1 MGLFGHKGLTRRRF
15 LGVSAATAAGAAALA
30 AAGCS
35 DGSDKEKKT
44 SGEPQVVNDESNIVD
59 ALDEYKEA
67 DTGLSAAY
75 TWTLPVGTV
84 LFYSEGDWS
93 AAMMAPESA
102 LTPNTIG
109 TLSLTSGSLVTLV
122 AQPVSGTG
130 FEFFDV
136 RVGSGVLCWVEIDYN
151 TLAWKLYAQSF
162 AEGQLTGDPQELDHG
177 NKNWEPAMFSPYG
190 SQVVW
195 LKMPSTTGNKTS
207 SSSHCYIWSMADGSK
222 TNVYTSP
229 GRFATHPR
237 VSDGTLTIVPR
248 VKEDE
253 GTYYGMTALDLADSN
268 FRQLD
273 QLVLPASVRPF
284 EAVYLNETF
293 AFSIEATYSDSGML
307 GKMGTFIGREG
318 GPFVYVS
325 REPAAVAC
333 GKGARYFVKTRS
345 STCVIDTDAQT
356 YGVISCP
363 DRSLDYGDY
372 PASEGLTD
380 NLVTY
385 ATIKDSQ
392 GIPESVTARVFT
404 L

>member
-1 MGLFGHKGLTRRRF
+1 
-15 LGVSAATAAGAAALA
+15 
-30 AAGCS
+30 
-35 DGSDKEKKT
+35 
-44 SGEPQVVNDESNIVD
+44 
-59 ALDEYKEA
+59 
-67 DTGLSAAY
+67 
-75 TWTLPVGTV
+75 
-84 LFYSEGDWS
+84 
-93 AAMMAPESA
+93 
-102 LTPNTIG
+102 
-109 TLSLTSGSLVTLV
+109 
-122 AQPVSGTG
+122 
-130 FEFFDV
+130 
-136 RVGSGVLCWVEIDYN
+136 
-151 TLAWKLYAQSF
+151 
-162 AEGQLTGDPQELDHG
+162 
-177 NKNWEPAMFSPYG
+177 MFSPYG